1 MTLVKV
7 AIEGV
12 SKMTG
17 AIAKAAGSF
26 FGIDTSGADEAKKD
40 FAQNL
45 VGRDRG
51 KEFMERERSQR
62 IQEQQT
68 ARMFSSTLQYT
79 GDNPIEPSV
88 FYANTVKFPYNLF
101 DF

>member
-12 SKMTG
+12 TKTISAG
-17 AIAKAAGSF
+17 AKAIGKF
-26 FGIDTSGADEAKKD
+26 FGIDATESQEVQKD
-40 FAQNL
+40 LAQNL

-51 KEFMERERSQR
+51 KDFMEREKINRV
-62 IQEQQT
+62 QEQHT
-68 ARMFSSTLQYT
+68 ARMFQSTLQHT
-79 GDNPIEPSV
+79 GDQVVEPAI

-101 DF
+101 DY

>member
-1 MTLVKV
+1 MNLVKV
-7 AIEGV
+7 AV
-12 SKMTG
+12 DG
-17 AIAKAAGSF
+17 AMKTMGAVAKAAGSF
-26 FGIDTSGADEAKKD
+26 FGVDVSGAQEAQKD
-40 FAQNL
+40 MAQNL

-51 KEFMERERSQR
+51 SSFMERERSQR

-68 ARMFSSTLQYT
+68 ARMFQSTLQYT
-79 GDNPIEPSV
+79 GDNPVEPSV